1 MIISFYIEGEVMGMP
16 RPRSTIINNH
26 IRVYETSKSK
36 KHKEQ
41 ISMAYRIAAGSLH
54 PSLPQLKEGTGY
66 KVRIIICKLPPKSF
80 SKKKTEAALAG
91 KIQPTVKPDVDN
103 VAKTILDALNGVAW
117 RDDSEITSLIIMK
130 TYAKASCAKVS
141 IEWEE
146 K

>member
-1 MIISFYIEGEVMGMP
+1 MTVSFYIEGEVMGMP
-16 RPRSTIINNH
+16 RPRSTIINDH
-26 IRVYETSKSK
+26 IRVYETTKSK

-41 ISMAYRIAAGSLH
+41 ICMAYKIAARNLH
-54 PSLPQLKEGTGY
+54 PSLPKLKKGTGY

-80 SKKKTEAALAG
+80 SKKRMRAALAG
-91 KIQPTVKPDVDN
+91 EIQPTAKPDVDN

-130 TYAKASCAKVS
+130 TYAEASCAKVS

-146 K
+146 